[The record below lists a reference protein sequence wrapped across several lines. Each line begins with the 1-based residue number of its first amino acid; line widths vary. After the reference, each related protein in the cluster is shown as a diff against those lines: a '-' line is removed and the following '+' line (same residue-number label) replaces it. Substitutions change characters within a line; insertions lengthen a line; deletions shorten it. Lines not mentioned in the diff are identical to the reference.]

1 MKTFTVII
9 TAGGIGSRMGATI
22 PKQFLEI
29 SGKPLLFHTLE
40 RFHKL
45 DPSAEILLT
54 LPLDWQSYWDEL
66 IQQHKF
72 SVPHHVVNG
81 GEHRYDSVRNAVMV
95 AQGHFIAIHDGV
107 RPFVSNETLQRCWE
121 AVRESE
127 AVIPVLN
134 LKDSVRE
141 IREQRSQAVDRS
153 LYRLVQTP
161 QCFSKE
167 ILVQAY
173 KIPFNPTLTD
183 DATLVEQM
191 GVEIQLVDG
200 NEENIKI
207 TTPFDLLLAEEI
219 AKNSG
224 K

>member
-40 RFHKL
+40 RFHKF

-54 LPLDWQSYWDEL
+54 LPLDWQSFWDEL

-81 GEHRYDSVRNAVMV
+81 GEQRYDSVRNAVVV

-107 RPFVSNETLQRCWE
+107 RPFVSKETLQRCWDS
-121 AVRESE
+121 VQKSN
-127 AVIPVLN
+127 AVIPVLQV
-134 LKDSVRE
+134 KDS
-141 IREQRSQAVDRS
+141 IRSLDAGKSTAVERS

-167 ILVQAY
+167 LLVQAY
-173 KIPFNPTLTD
+173 QIPYDSSITD
-183 DATLVEQM
+183 DASLVEKT
-191 GVEIQLVDG
+191 GKEIQLVEG

-207 TTPFDLLLAEEI
+207 TTPLDLLLAEQI
-219 AKNSG
+219 ANQQ
-224 K
+224 

>member
-9 TAGGIGSRMGATI
+9 TAGGIGSRMGTTI

-40 RFHKL
+40 RFHKF

-54 LPLDWQSYWDEL
+54 LPLDWQSFWDEL
-66 IQQHKF
+66 IQQHTF

-81 GEHRYDSVRNAVMV
+81 GEERYDSVRNAVMV
-95 AQGHFIAIHDGV
+95 AKGHFIGIHDGV
-107 RPFVSNETLQRCWE
+107 RPFVSNETLQRCWDT
-121 AVRESE
+121 VQKSN
-127 AVIPVLN
+127 AVIPVLQV
-134 LKDSVRE
+134 KDS
-141 IREQRSQAVDRS
+141 IRRLDAGKSTAVERS

-167 ILVQAY
+167 LLVQAY
-173 KIPFNPTLTD
+173 QIPYDSSITD
-183 DATLVEQM
+183 DASLIEKT
-191 GVEIQLVDG
+191 GKEIQLVDG

-207 TTPFDLLLAEEI
+207 TTPLDLLLAEQI
-219 AKNSG
+219 ANQQ
-224 K
+224 